1 LINFPT
7 SAGVPLINN
16 CSSLLDYLSVL
27 QSLHN
32 YLSKYP
38 GLKLEAGVLTVGT
51 KGVLFVYIYM
61 KEGEDRN
68 RKGVLFSLYMKE
80 KITDTRLAIPSS
92 SKIQVADNFHRN
104 LIKVRHKS
112 FSRRKFAALF
122 RRIYLRDGGI
132 VVPYK
137 HRRRCGYFP

>member
-1 LINFPT
+1 
-7 SAGVPLINN
+7 
-16 CSSLLDYLSVL
+16 
-27 QSLHN
+27 
-32 YLSKYP
+32 
-38 GLKLEAGVLTVGT
+38 
-51 KGVLFVYIYM
+51 M